1 MSAASQVTVTI
12 PDTAPFT
19 PEQRS
24 WLSGFFSAS
33 VAAMAAEGPPVAS
46 NDASATAVGGPV
58 LATNDEAPWHDPSLE
73 PDARMAMAQDRP
85 IAPRLMAA
93 MAQQDCG
100 QCGYNCADYANA
112 IFLHNEERLN
122 LCAPGGKVTARLLK
136 ALAVELNDINGDKTA
151 ADVGAEEGGKSRA
164 VESAQAE
171 VIPGTSRE
179 APASAVFKSRRRL
192 NQEGSAKDT
201 WHVEF
206 DLSQSG
212 VTYTVGDSFGVFPK
226 NNLGLVDQIIA
237 MLGASHQTEINGK
250 TLRQVLR
257 EDVDLGLAP
266 DSLFELFS
274 YISGGKSRE
283 KARALAKGEDPD
295 GDAAQLDVLAVLH
308 KFPNVRPH
316 PEAFV
321 DALSPLQPRLYSIS
335 SSPNLNIGGLSLTVD
350 AVRYQVNKRK
360 RTGVAST
367 WLADSVEPG
376 EALKV
381 YVQKAHN
388 FALPEDKTKPVI
400 MVGPGTGVAPFRAFL
415 QERKAS
421 GASGKNW
428 LFFGHQKS
436 ATDFFYRDELEALRK
451 DGVLTRLSLAWSRDA
466 GEKFYV
472 QDRMR
477 EVGADLWRWLEEGA
491 HVYICGD
498 AKRMAKDVEAAM
510 VDIAATAGGK
520 TTDEAVAYVSQLKKD
535 KRFQLDVY

>member
-73 PDARMAMAQDRP
+73 PDDRMAMAQDRP

>member
-1 MSAASQVTVTI
+1 MSGARQITVTI
-12 PDTAPFT
+12 PETAPFS

-33 VAAMAAEGPPVAS
+33 IAAMAAEAPVAS
-46 NDASATAVGGPV
+46 NDASATAVDGPV
-58 LATNDEAPWHDPSLE
+58 LANNDEAPWHDPSLE
-73 PDARMAMAQDRP
+73 PEARMEMAKDRP

-112 IFLHNEERLN
+112 IFRKSEERLN

-136 ALAVELNDINGDKTA
+136 GLAVELDDTNGDKTA
-151 ADVGAEEGGKSRA
+151 AVVDAAEGGKSRA
-164 VESAQAE
+164 VESSQAE
-171 VIPGTSRE
+171 VVPGTSRE
-179 APASAVFKSRRRL
+179 APATALFKSRHKL
-192 NQEGSAKDT
+192 NGEGSAKDT

-206 DLSQSG
+206 DLTQSG
-212 VTYTVGDSFGVFPK
+212 VTYGVGDSFGVFPK
-226 NNLGLVDQIIA
+226 NNQGLVDQIIA
-237 MLGASHQTEINGK
+237 MLGCSHVAEINGK

-335 SSPNLNIGGLSLTVD
+335 SSPNLNLGGLSLTVD
-350 AVRYQVNKRK
+350 AVRYQINKRK

-388 FALPEDKTKPVI
+388 FSLPEDKARPVI
-400 MVGPGTGVAPFRAFL
+400 MIGPGTGVAPFRAFL

-436 ATDFFYRDELEALRK
+436 ETDFFYREELEALRK
-451 DGVLTRLSLAWSRDA
+451 EGVLTRLSLAWSRDA
-466 GEKFYV
+466 GQKFYV

-477 EVGADLWRWLEEGA
+477 EVATDLWRWLEEGA
-491 HVYICGD
+491 HVYVCGD
-498 AKRMAKDVEAAM
+498 AKRMAKDVEAAL
-510 VDIAATAGGK
+510 VEIAATAGK
-520 TTDEAVAYVSQLKKD
+520 KSPDEAVAAVSQLKKD
-535 KRFQLDVY
+535 GRFQLDVY

>member
-1 MSAASQVTVTI
+1 MSAAPQFTVTI
-12 PDTAPFT
+12 PETAPFS

-24 WLSGFFSAS
+24 WLSGFFTAS
-33 VAAMAAEGPPVAS
+33 VAAMAAEAPVAS
-46 NDASATAVGGPV
+46 NDATAPAPGGPV

-73 PDARMAMAQDRP
+73 AEARMEMARDRP

-112 IFLHNEERLN
+112 IFLKSEERLN

-136 ALAVELNDINGDKTA
+136 GLAVELNDVNGDKTA
-151 ADVGAEEGGKSRA
+151 AEAGSAEGGRSPA
-164 VESAQAE
+164 VMAAQAD
-171 VIPGTSRE
+171 VVPGTSRE
-179 APASAVFKSRRRL
+179 APATAVFRSRRRL

-212 VTYTVGDSFGVFPK
+212 VGYEVGDSFGVFPR

-237 MLGASHQTEINGK
+237 MLGASHLTEINGK

-335 SSPNLNIGGLSLTVD
+335 SSPNLNVGGLSLTVD
-350 AVRYQVNKRK
+350 AVRYQINKRK

-367 WLADSVEPG
+367 WLADAVEPG
-376 EALKV
+376 EELKV

-388 FALPEDKTKPVI
+388 FALPQDLSKPVI

-421 GASGKNW
+421 RAPGRNW

-436 ATDFFYRDELEALRK
+436 ATDFFYREEFEELRK
-451 DGVLTRLSLAWSRDA
+451 EGVLSRLSLAWSRDA
-466 GEKFYV
+466 GQKFYV

-477 EVGADLWRWLEEGA
+477 EVGADLWRWLEDGA
-491 HVYICGD
+491 HVYVCGD

-510 VDIAATAGGK
+510 VEIATTAGK
-520 TTDEAVAYVSQLKKD
+520 KSPDEAVTFVSQLKKD

>member
-1 MSAASQVTVTI
+1 MSAAPQLTVVI
-12 PDTAPFT
+12 PETAPFSA
-19 PEQRS
+19 EQRS

-33 VAAMAAEGPPVAS
+33 IAAMAAEAPVAS
-46 NDASATAVGGPV
+46 NDASATKLDGPV

-73 PDARMAMAQDRP
+73 PDARMEMAKDRP

-112 IFLHNEERLN
+112 IFGKSEERLN

-136 ALAVELNDINGDKTA
+136 GLAVELNDVNGDKTA
-151 ADVGAEEGGKSRA
+151 ADVGAAEGGKSRA
-164 VESAQAE
+164 VEGAQAD

-179 APASAVFKSRRRL
+179 APAVALFKSRRRL
-192 NQEGSAKDT
+192 NAEGSAKDT

-206 DLSQSG
+206 DLSRSG
-212 VTYTVGDSFGVFPK
+212 VSYVVGDSFGVFPK
-226 NNLGLVDQIIA
+226 NNQGLVDQIIA
-237 MLGASHQTEINGK
+237 MLGASHIAEVNGK
-250 TLRQVLR
+250 PLRQVLR
-257 EDVDLGLAP
+257 DDVDLGLAP
-266 DSLFELFS
+266 DSLFELYS

-335 SSPNLNIGGLSLTVD
+335 SSPNLNLGGLSLTVD
-350 AVRYQVNKRK
+350 AVRYQINKRR

-376 EALKV
+376 EELKV

-388 FALPEDKTKPVI
+388 FALPEDKSKPVI

-421 GASGKNW
+421 EAPGRNW

-436 ATDFFYRDELEALRK
+436 TTDFFYQDELDALRK
-451 DGVLTRLSLAWSRDA
+451 EGVLTRLSLAWSRDA

-491 HVYICGD
+491 HLYICGD

-510 VDIAATAGGK
+510 VDIAASEGK
-520 TTDEAVAYVSQLKKD
+520 RTTDEAIAFVSQLKKD